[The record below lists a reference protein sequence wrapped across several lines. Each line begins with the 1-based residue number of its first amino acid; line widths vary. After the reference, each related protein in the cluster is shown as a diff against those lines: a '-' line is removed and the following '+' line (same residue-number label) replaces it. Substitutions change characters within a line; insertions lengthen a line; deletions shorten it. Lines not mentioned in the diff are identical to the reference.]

1 MNTTTINT
9 KKMAAN
15 AILIAIGAILH
26 QITPPFGMQADFSLA
41 MLFIIIVLNKDYKT
55 TLTCGII
62 VGVFAALTTKTPG
75 GQIPNIIDKF
85 ITCNIIYLILL
96 PLRKKI
102 SKIKQMALILPLGTL
117 ISGTT
122 FLTLLMIIAGLPG
135 GMSFEALFIAVVIPT
150 MVANT
155 ILGIIIFK
163 IVEKIASVN
172 GTYVT
177 D

>member
-1 MNTTTINT
+1 MNT

-62 VGVFAALTTKTPG
+62 IGVFAALTSKTPG

-85 ITCNIIYLILL
+85 ITCNVIYLILL
-96 PLRKKI
+96 PLRNKI

-117 ISGTT
+117 ISGTM
-122 FLTLLMIIAGLPG
+122 FLTVLMMIAGLPG
-135 GMSFEALFIAVVIPT
+135 GMSFEALLIAVVIPT
-150 MVANT
+150 MVMNT
-155 ILGIIIFK
+155 ILGIVIFK
-163 IVEKIASVN
+163 IVEKIATVN
-172 GTYVT
+172 NTYVLE
-177 D
+177 